1 MTNVTRVLIEKG
13 KIMKD
18 RPQVR
23 FRPNIEMHQS
33 LLERARAFQLSEGL
47 FAKLL
52 VSLCFNNL
60 DLRYFDIVREMCLS
74 REDLEYENFG
84 SYCQQIAAMLEGVH
98 YENGQLDENK
108 RIAYILKFANQFI
121 QESGSNRIGK
131 FMFLDYS
138 EDARCFKRFVKTMI
152 PWK

>member
-1 MTNVTRVLIEKG
+1 
-13 KIMKD
+13 MKD

-23 FRPNIEMHQS
+23 FRPSVEMHQS
-33 LLERARAFQLSEGL
+33 LLGRAKAFQLSEGL

-60 DLRYFDIVREMCLS
+60 DLRYFDIIRAMCLS
-74 REDLEYENFG
+74 REDSEYENFG

-108 RIAYILKFANQFI
+108 RIAYIVRFAKKFI
-121 QESGSNRIGK
+121 QESGSNRTYKLI
-131 FMFLDYS
+131 FLDHS
-138 EDARCFKRFVKTMI
+138 EDARCFKRHLKTLFSFE
-152 PWK
+152 